1 MVIDWLYVLM
11 HEVYISFVVLC
22 SYSVA
27 LFNAMSAHV
36 TWSTIILL
44 FYAIYD
50 YANVQHFISTSIN
63 MVPKCNHFEFYI
75 SSSDRSLFLHI
86 CRTTIYFVVDA
97 STVHRIKYPNNPVVI
112 LSITE

>member
-1 MVIDWLYVLM
+1 LKLKSNLVLECTTF
-11 HEVYISFVVLC
+11 HIHINQYG
-22 SYSVA
+22 
-27 LFNAMSAHV
+27 
-36 TWSTIILL
+36 TGR
-44 FYAIYD
+44 FY
-50 YANVQHFISTSIN
+50 
-63 MVPKCNHFEFYI
+63 MKCNHFEFYI